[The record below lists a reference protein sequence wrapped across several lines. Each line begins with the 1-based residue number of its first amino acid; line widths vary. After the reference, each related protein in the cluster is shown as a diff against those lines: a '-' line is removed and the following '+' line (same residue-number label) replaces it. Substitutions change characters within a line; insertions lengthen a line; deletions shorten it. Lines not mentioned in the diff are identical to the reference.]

1 MLTLGKVYYD
11 IKAKK
16 IVNIITFPEKEVW
29 IDEAKTS
36 YYISG
41 DKLIKKEK
49 NDIPPENSLL
59 HLCLTNALYD
69 YGLGKSRNYQMNK
82 QEKTDS
88 SETLTYL
95 PLAKSTE
102 LYGKIVLSRQNQTLV
117 SMLIYDSNLKLR
129 SKLFFKK
136 YTKVSD
142 LNFPLEILTITYP
155 DDKGTEDY
163 QLTTYSN
170 VTIDSEK
177 EDDLFNYKIPSK

>member
-1 MLTLGKVYYD
+1 MLTLGKVYYE

-29 IDEAKTS
+29 IDEAKTA
-36 YYISG
+36 YFISG
-41 DKLIKKEK
+41 DKLIMKEK

-69 YGLGKSRNYQMNK
+69 YGLGKSRNYQLSK
-82 QEKTDS
+82 EEKTDT

-95 PLAKSTE
+95 PVVKSTE
-102 LYGKIVLSRQNQTLV
+102 LYGKVILCRQNQTLV
-117 SMLIYDSNLKLR
+117 SMLIYDSKLKLQ
-129 SKLFFKK
+129 SKLYFKK
-136 YTKVSD
+136 YTKVND
-142 LNFPLEILTITYP
+142 LNIPLEILTITYP

-170 VTIDSEK
+170 VMIDSEN

>member
-1 MLTLGKVYYD
+1 MLTLGKVYYE

-16 IVNIITFPEKEVW
+16 IVSMITFPEKGVW
-29 IDEAKTS
+29 IDESKTT
-36 YYISG
+36 YFISG

-59 HLCLTNALYD
+59 HLCLTNGLYD
-69 YGLGKSRNYQMNK
+69 YGLGKSRNYQMSK
-82 QEKTDS
+82 EEKTDT

-95 PLAKSTE
+95 PVVKSTE
-102 LYGKIVLSRQNQTLV
+102 LYGKVILSRQNKTLV

-136 YTKVSD
+136 YTTVGD
-142 LNFPLEILTITYP
+142 LNIPLEILSITYP

-177 EDDLFNYKIPSK
+177 EDELFNYKIPSK